1 MYLLLCVLLCIGFI
15 LSGCGN
21 QQSTEEP
28 EIVLAAARDLAP
40 GNKDPYYSSVILKTW
55 ESLVGISDDGKIKPM
70 LAESWES
77 NESKTEWIFH
87 LKKGVKFHDGS
98 DFNAEL
104 SLIHI

>member
-70 LAESWES
+70 LAESW
-77 NESKTEWIFH
+77 
-87 LKKGVKFHDGS
+87 
-98 DFNAEL
+98 
-104 SLIHI
+104 SLTKVRPNGFFI